1 MDALQSIPAW
11 VQQLIAGAVL
21 AIISAGAGYLYK
33 RKTLPS
39 DIHKTEADANLAEA
53 QAADLRFRTRKDV
66 TEAFDEMAAD
76 LGEAVHEKIR
86 LRGEILRLQEQVR
99 LLEHEAEQY
108 KAERTLKRL
117 GTDSG
122 EFAGGA

>member
-1 MDALQSIPAW
+1 MDALQSIPVW

-39 DIHKTEADANLAEA
+39 DIQKNRADANLADA

-86 LRGEILRLQEQVR
+86 LRREIARLEER
-99 LLEHEAEQY
+99 NHLLETQVQQFN
-108 KAERTLKRL
+108 AERTLKRL
-117 GTDSG
+117 KTDSG
-122 EFAGGA
+122 EFAG